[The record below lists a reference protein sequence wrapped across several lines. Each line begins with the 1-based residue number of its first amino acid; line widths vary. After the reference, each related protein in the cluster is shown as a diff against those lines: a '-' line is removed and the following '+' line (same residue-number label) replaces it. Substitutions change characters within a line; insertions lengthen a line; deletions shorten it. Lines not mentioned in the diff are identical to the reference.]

1 MFKKTKSEC
10 QTVVVHVAQHNLKQ
24 NLLTKNAMVELSLEE
39 AEELK
44 ERFLSLETSFSG
56 SEKIKEQLKILQE
69 INIISSN
76 LTFDFLLSIWEKAN
90 DSYHPFLFNNMNI

>member
-1 MFKKTKSEC
+1 MKKKLFATLGIFLVFLLVISNTSSQAIDVQKTKSEC

-44 ERFLSLETSFSG
+44 ERFLSLDVT
-56 SEKIKEQLKILQE
+56 K
-69 INIISSN
+69 
-76 LTFDFLLSIWEKAN
+76 
-90 DSYHPFLFNNMNI
+90 